1 MSSEIK
7 VDTISENT
15 SANGIA
21 IDGLTL
27 KDGNVGAAGTA
38 TSLAGIPFYNGDTTS
53 IFSLKLLCNFFIY
66 FETEFSRT
74 PQRIWPRWSSITCI
88 IDGSFEFIII
98 GNLVKFLSFP
108 PLLPEKQKV

>member
-38 TSLAGIPFYNGDTTS
+38 TSLAGIPFLTPLQAS
-53 IFSLKLLCNFFIY
+53 IHAALLDSFS
-66 FETEFSRT
+66 SRHAT
-74 PQRIWPRWSSITCI
+74 
-88 IDGSFEFIII
+88 G
-98 GNLVKFLSFP
+98 
-108 PLLPEKQKV
+108 PLLLLDSAKLDKEVKVTLLQILV